1 MNPLIIGFLV
11 VVGVLAV
18 VVLVLALRAGREGDA
33 EISDR
38 LDTYVGDQVREIS
51 GEDIEEQAKR
61 LAKLTDG
68 INKVIER
75 RSFGAK
81 IATQLAQASIKLTVT
96 EYLILNVVSIVLVGA
111 VGYLIF
117 RNFLTIFMFGL
128 GAVLPRIIVNL
139 LKGQRL
145 KKFNDQLGDTI
156 NLLVNGIRSGYSM
169 PQAMETVGRDMPPP
183 VSEEFRR
190 VTLEIGLGVPLEDAL
205 NHMVRRVQSADLELM
220 ITAVNVS
227 YEVGGNLAE
236 ILDIISH
243 TIRERVRI
251 QGEIKTLTA
260 QGQITG
266 IVLSGLPFALTGILF
281 VLNREY
287 MGRMF
292 TTTCGWI
299 MSGVALMIIVIGYF
313 IMQKIV
319 KIEV

>member
-1 MNPLIIGFLV
+1 MSPLVIVLV
-11 VVGVLAV
+11 IVGLLAV
-18 VVLVLALRAGREGDA
+18 VMLVLALRSGGGTEA
-33 EISDR
+33 EISER
-38 LDTYVGDQVREIS
+38 LDSYVGDQVPQMTDQ
-51 GEDIEEQAKR
+51 DIEKEAKR
-61 LAKLTDG
+61 LAKLTEG
-68 INKVIER
+68 INKVIEKR
-75 RSFGAK
+75 TFGTK
-81 IATQLAQASIKLTVT
+81 IATQLAQASLKLTVT
-96 EYLILNVVSIVLVGA
+96 EYLILNVASVIIMTILA
-111 VGYLIF
+111 FALF
-117 RNFLTIFMFGL
+117 RNFLLIFGFIG
-128 GAVLPRIIVNL
+128 GFFVPRLVVNI
-139 LKGQRL
+139 LKAQRL

-183 VSEEFRR
+183 ISEEFRR
-190 VTLEIGLGVPLEDAL
+190 VTLEIGLGIALEDSL
-205 NHMVRRVQSADLELM
+205 QHMLRRVNSGDLDLM
-220 ITAVNVS
+220 ITAINVA

-266 IVLSGLPFALTGILF
+266 YVLSGLPFALTGILYA
-281 VLNREY
+281 LNREY

-299 MSGVALMIIVIGYF
+299 MAGVAVLIIALGF
-313 IMQKIV
+313 MAMQKIT

>member
-1 MNPLIIGFLV
+1 MLF
-11 VVGVLAV
+11 
-18 VVLVLALRAGREGDA
+18 LALRSGGGTEA
-33 EISDR
+33 EISER
-38 LDTYVGDQVREIS
+38 LDSYVGDQVPRMTDQ
-51 GEDIEEQAKR
+51 DIEKEAKR
-61 LAKLTDG
+61 LAKLTEG
-68 INKVIER
+68 INKVIEKR
-75 RSFGAK
+75 TFGTK
-81 IATQLAQASIKLTVT
+81 IATQLAQASLKLTVT
-96 EYLILNVVSIVLVGA
+96 EYLVLNVASVILTTILA
-111 VGYLIF
+111 FILF
-117 RNFLTIFMFGL
+117 RNFLMIFGFIG
-128 GAVLPRIIVNL
+128 GFFIPRLVVNI
-139 LKGQRL
+139 LKAQRL

-183 VSEEFRR
+183 ISEEFRR
-190 VTLEIGLGVPLEDAL
+190 VTLEIGLGIALEDSL
-205 NHMVRRVQSADLELM
+205 QHMLRRVNSGDLDLM
-220 ITAVNVS
+220 ITAINVA

-266 IVLSGLPFALTGILF
+266 YVLSGLPFALTGILYA
-281 VLNREY
+281 LNREY

-299 MSGVALMIIVIGYF
+299 MAGVAILIIALGF
-313 IMQKIV
+313 MAMQKIT

>member
-1 MNPLIIGFLV
+1 MNPLIIVLV
-11 VVGVLAV
+11 VVGILAV
-18 VVLVLALRAGREGDA
+18 VVLIFALRSGGGGES
-33 EISDR
+33 EITDR
-38 LDTYVGDQVREIS
+38 LDTYVGDQQVREITDENI
-51 GEDIEEQAKR
+51 EDEARR

-68 INKVIER
+68 INKVIEKR
-75 RSFGAK
+75 TFGAR
-81 IATQLAQASIKLTVT
+81 IATKLAQASLKLTVT
-96 EYLILNVVSIVLVGA
+96 EYLILNLLSIVVVGA
-111 VGYLIF
+111 LAFLLF
-117 RNFLTIFMFGL
+117 RNFLFIFGLGL
-128 GAVLPRIIVNL
+128 GAVLPRIVVNL

-169 PQAMETVGRDMPPP
+169 PQAMETVARDMPPP

-205 NHMVRRVQSADLELM
+205 NHMVRRVESADLELM

-251 QGEIKTLTA
+251 MGEIKTLTA

-266 IVLSGLPFALTGILF
+266 VVL
-281 VLNREY
+281 
-287 MGRMF
+287 
-292 TTTCGWI
+292 
-299 MSGVALMIIVIGYF
+299 
-313 IMQKIV
+313 
-319 KIEV
+319 

>member
-1 MNPLIIGFLV
+1 MNPLVILVV

-18 VVLVLALRAGREGDA
+18 VMLILALRSGGEGES
-33 EISDR
+33 EITDR
-38 LDTYVGDQVREIS
+38 LDTYVGDQVREYTD
-51 GEDIEEQAKR
+51 EDIEQEAKR
-61 LAKLTDG
+61 LARLTDG
-68 INKVIER
+68 INKVIEK
-75 RSFGAK
+75 RSFGAR
-81 IATQLAQASIKLTVT
+81 IATNLAQASLKLTVT
-96 EYLILNVVSIVLVGA
+96 EYLVLNLASIVLVGA
-111 VGYLIF
+111 LGFLIF
-117 RNFLTIFMFGL
+117 RNFLTIFALGFGAL
-128 GAVLPRIIVNL
+128 LPRILVNI
-139 LKGQRL
+139 LKAQRL

-287 MGRMF
+287 MSRMF
-292 TTTCGWI
+292 STTCGWI
-299 MSGVALMIIVIGYF
+299 MSGVAITIIAIGYF
-313 IMQKIV
+313 AMQKIV

>member
-1 MNPLIIGFLV
+1 MLI
-11 VVGVLAV
+11 
-18 VVLVLALRAGREGDA
+18 LALRSGRGEES
-33 EISDR
+33 EITDR
-38 LDTYVGDQVREIS
+38 LDSYVGDQVGEFTD
-51 GEDIEEQAKR
+51 EDIEDEARR

-68 INKVIER
+68 INKAIEKR
-75 RSFGAK
+75 TFGAR
-81 IATQLAQASIKLTVT
+81 IATQLAQASLKLTVT
-96 EYLILNVVSIVLVGA
+96 EYLIMNLLSIVVVGA
-111 VGYLIF
+111 LAYLIF
-117 RNFLTIFMFGL
+117 RNFLFIFGL
-128 GAVLPRIIVNL
+128 GFGAILPRIVVNI
-139 LKGQRL
+139 LKAQRL

-183 VSEEFRR
+183 VSDEFRR

-205 NHMVRRVQSADLELM
+205 NHMVRRVESADLELM

-251 QGEIKTLTA
+251 MGEIKTLTA

-266 IVLSGLPFALTGILF
+266 VVLSGLPFALTGILY

-287 MGRMF
+287 MNRMF

-299 MSGVALMIIVIGYF
+299 MSGVAVTIIVTGYF
-313 IMQKIV
+313 VMQKIV

>member
-1 MNPLIIGFLV
+1 MSPLV
-11 VVGVLAV
+11 VVVVIVGILAV
-18 VVLVLALRAGREGDA
+18 VMLVLALRSGRGTES
-33 EISDR
+33 EISER
-38 LDTYVGDQVREIS
+38 LDSYVGDQVAQMTDQ
-51 GEDIEEQAKR
+51 DIEKEAKR
-61 LAKLTDG
+61 LSKLTEG
-68 INKVIER
+68 INKVIEKR
-75 RSFGAK
+75 TFGTR
-81 IATQLAQASIKLTVT
+81 IATQLAQASLKLTVT
-96 EYLILNVVSIVLVGA
+96 EYLILNFASVILMTILA
-111 VGYLIF
+111 FALF
-117 RNFLTIFMFGL
+117 RNFLMIFGFIG
-128 GAVLPRIIVNL
+128 GFFVPRLVVNI
-139 LKGQRL
+139 LKAQRL

-183 VSEEFRR
+183 ISEEFRR
-190 VTLEIGLGVPLEDAL
+190 VTLEIGLGIALEDSL
-205 NHMVRRVQSADLELM
+205 QHMLRRVNSNDLDLM
-220 ITAVNVS
+220 ITAINVA

-266 IVLSGLPFALTGILF
+266 YVLSGLPFALTGILYA
-281 VLNREY
+281 LNREY

-299 MSGVALMIIVIGYF
+299 MAGVAIVIIALGF
-313 IMQKIV
+313 FAMQKIT

>member
-1 MNPLIIGFLV
+1 
-11 VVGVLAV
+11 VGVLAV
-18 VVLVLALRAGREGDA
+18 VVLVLALRSGREGDA

-51 GEDIEEQAKR
+51 DEDIEEQAKR
-61 LAKLTDG
+61 LAKLTEG

-128 GAVLPRIIVNL
+128 GAVLPRIIVNI

-183 VSEEFRR
+183 VSEEFQR

-299 MSGVALMIIVIGYF
+299 MSGVAVTIIMIGYF
-313 IMQKIV
+313 AMQKIV

>member
-1 MNPLIIGFLV
+1 MNPLVIVLV

-18 VVLVLALRAGREGDA
+18 VMLILALRAGRGEQP
-33 EISDR
+33 EISER
-38 LDTYVGDQVREIS
+38 LDSYVGEQVREITD
-51 GEDIEEQAKR
+51 EDIEAEAKR

-68 INKVIER
+68 LNKIIEK
-75 RSFGAK
+75 RSFGAR
-81 IATQLAQASIKLTVT
+81 IATQLAQASVKLTVV
-96 EYLILNVVSIVLVGA
+96 EYLVLNLASILVVGA
-111 VGYLIF
+111 LGYLVF
-117 RNFLTIFMFGL
+117 RNFLAIFML
-128 GAVLPRIIVNL
+128 GAGALLPRLVVNL
-139 LKGQRL
+139 LKAQRL
-145 KKFNDQLGDTI
+145 KKFNNQLGDTI

-251 QGEIKTLTA
+251 MGEIKTLTA

-266 IVLSGLPFALTGILF
+266 AVLSGLPFALTGILF

-292 TTTCGWI
+292 STTCGWI
-299 MSGVALMIIVIGYF
+299 MSGVAVTIIVIGYVV
-313 IMQKIV
+313 MQKIV